1 MKNIT
6 PKIFLILIILNI
18 SACGKD
24 DQQNEKDHELLMAT
38 LYVHSSAEFYANS
51 STIYK
56 AAQNN
61 LDALLLDKKHT
72 AALEQI
78 ENYSDKPPAIILDVD
93 QTVLDN
99 SAYQARVIEKETS
112 YPNGW
117 FDWAKEEKAEF
128 MPGVFEFMRYAE
140 SKGVEIFFVTNRD
153 LEIEKATINNYKVLG
168 YNSSTED
175 HVLSRGENGW
185 GSNKTS
191 RRELIAQDYRIV
203 MMFGDNFGDFVDL
216 NENLLSPKKR
226 VETIKKYSKY
236 WGTSWYMLANP
247 MYGAWEGAI
256 IDFDYSPPRKELVEK
271 KFDALDP
278 K

>member
-1 MKNIT
+1 MKNL
-6 PKIFLILIILNI
+6 FLLLLIIPLSI
-18 SACGKD
+18 HAS
-24 DQQNEKDHELLMAT
+24 EKDHELLMAT
-38 LYVHSSAEFYANS
+38 LYVQSSAEFYANS
-51 STIYK
+51 STIYR

-61 LDALLLDKKHT
+61 LDALLSDKNHT
-72 AALEQI
+72 AALEQL
-78 ENYSDKPPAIILDVD
+78 ENFSDKPPAIILDVD

-112 YPNGW
+112 YPDGW

-128 MPGVFEFMRYAE
+128 MPGVLEFMEYAQ

-153 LEIEKATINNYKVLG
+153 LEIEKATINNYIALG
-168 YNSSTED
+168 FSSSSEE

-185 GSNKTS
+185 GSNKAS
-191 RRELIAQDYRIV
+191 RRELIAKDYRIV
-203 MMFGDNFGDFVDL
+203 MMFGDNFGDFVDN
-216 NENLLSPKKR
+216 NENLLSPKDR

-236 WGTSWYMLANP
+236 WGTSWYMLSNP

-256 IDFDYSPPRKELVEK
+256 IDFDYGQPRDELLQK
-271 KFDALDP
+271 KLDALDS